1 MMVGRAAVA
10 RPGAKRVTDDDAE
23 FSDPEFQAQLAALR
37 RKYVQGLP
45 ARQVALARAWRD
57 CAAGAGEPAWQQ
69 VRDVAHKLA
78 GSASSYGF
86 DALGSA
92 GRELDRLL
100 SGRAPSRDRALVEPL
115 VRRLAA
121 ALDAVITA

>member
-1 MMVGRAAVA
+1 M
-10 RPGAKRVTDDDAE
+10 TDDDAK

-45 ARQVALARAWRD
+45 ARRAALVAAWRD
-57 CAAGAGEPAWQQ
+57 CTAGSGEPAWQR
-69 VRDVAHKLA
+69 VRDVAHKLS

-86 DALGSA
+86 EALGDA

-100 SGRAPSRDRALVEPL
+100 SGRVPCRDPQRTEPMVL
-115 VRRLAA
+115 RLTA
-121 ALDAVITA
+121 ALDAVIAA